1 MSNELTP
8 IQQQL
13 LDEFEAKNYKY
24 TYAEFREDIIGMN
37 AMYRLENY
45 STQSSQLGK
54 FAGFLNT
61 FSEELTEIHP
71 ILAEYNTTNR
81 MSLTRTAAVDV
92 LDLLADLMVYVAS
105 EAVKFDIL
113 PDHLPWFY
121 GKPYMPFRQIGLEV
135 VTEKIAYIYSVVVN
149 AQLQATTI
157 TRLYPQEGM
166 IDEFA
171 HVFDTVVQQVHYC
184 CFGLGV
190 NLAPTLWAVMQA
202 NKSKLGADGKPI
214 YDENGKF
221 LKGPNTWKPEGMIHQ
236 IYQFG

>member
-1 MSNELTP
+1 MTNELTP

-81 MSLTRTAAVDV
+81 MSLTRTAVDV

-121 GKPYMPFRQIGLEV
+121 GKPYRPFRQMGLEV
-135 VTEKIAYIYSVVVN
+135 VTEKIAYIYSVVVD
-149 AQLQATTI
+149 AQLRATTI

-171 HVFDTVVQQVHYC
+171 HVFDTVVQQVQFC
-184 CFGLGV
+184 CFDIGV

-221 LKGPNTWKPEGMIHQ
+221 LKGPNTWKPEGMIRQ

>member
-1 MSNELTP
+1 MTNELTP

-24 TYAEFREDIIGMN
+24 TYAEFREDILDMN

-45 STQSSQLGK
+45 SAQSLQLGK

-61 FSEELTEIHP
+61 FSEELTEIQP
-71 ILAEYNTTNR
+71 IKAEY
-81 MSLTRTAAVDV
+81 SLQSRSTITRTAVDA

-105 EAVKFDIL
+105 EAAKFYIL
-113 PDHLPWFY
+113 PDHMPWFY
-121 GKPYMPFRQIGLEV
+121 GKPWVLLQRLDLAA
-135 VTEKIAYIYSVVVN
+135 VTEKIAYIHSVAVN
-149 AQLQATTI
+149 AQLRANTLA
-157 TRLYPQEGM
+157 RLHPQEGM

-184 CFGLGV
+184 CFDLGV

-202 NKSKLGADGKPI
+202 NKSKLGADGRPI

-221 LKGPNTWKPEGMIHQ
+221 LKGPNTWKPEGMIRQ
-236 IYQFG
+236 IYKFG